1 MNEDE
6 LLQVYGLAPDKKHRE
21 SIRKLLHQEMEN
33 RVAEDFE
40 VLKLLCIMLFA
51 IGNVEDTE
59 LIWQAKRKNQDTG
72 SYIDVQLLCG
82 AGVEETIVYLEKKGG
97 EQAHDQVLYLKKC
110 ELYDFVDFSKDK
122 WLSGYKAYYG
132 I

>member
-6 LLQVYGLAPDKKHRE
+6 LLQIYGLEPDKKHRE
-21 SIRKLLHQEMEN
+21 SIRKLVHQEMEN
-33 RVAEDFE
+33 REAEDHE

-51 IGNVEDTE
+51 IGSVEDTE
-59 LIWQAKRKNQDTG
+59 LIWQAKRKNQDAG

-82 AGVEETIVYLEKKGG
+82 AGFEETTVYLAKKGG
-97 EQAHDQVLYLKKC
+97 EQANEQLLYLRQC
-110 ELYDFVDFSKDK
+110 EPYDFVEFSKDQ

>member
-6 LLQVYGLAPDKKHRE
+6 LLQLYGVKPDKQHRE
-21 SIRKLLHQEMEN
+21 SICQLLRQEIEN
-33 RVAEDFE
+33 EKAADNE

-51 IGNVEDTE
+51 LGNVEDTQ
-59 LIWQAKRKNQDTG
+59 LIWQAKRKDQDTG

-82 AGVEETIVYLEKKGG
+82 AGFEETTAYLEKKDD
-97 EQAHDQVLYLKKC
+97 EQAREQLLYFKQC
-110 ELYDFVDFSKDK
+110 ELYDFVDFSKDQ

-132 I
+132 V